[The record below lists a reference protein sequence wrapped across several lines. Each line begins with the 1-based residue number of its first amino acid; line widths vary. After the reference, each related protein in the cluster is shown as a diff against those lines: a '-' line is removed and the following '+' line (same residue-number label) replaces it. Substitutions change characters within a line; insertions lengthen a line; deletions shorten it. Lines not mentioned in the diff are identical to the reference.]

1 MWSFLER
8 LLDSSTL
15 SPHGICLLWEP
26 ELIRLH
32 VLSDAV
38 IATSYFSIPF
48 ALAILVS
55 KRRDFQFG
63 WVAWAFATFILA
75 CGLTHVFSIYTLW
88 VPIYGIEGIVKAITA
103 AASIVTAVMLWPLI
117 PRILAIPT
125 TEQLREAYVALE
137 EEGKQRRASE
147 TLLQRFRETEATE
160 TQIRQAQKMEA
171 IGQLT
176 GGIAHDFNNILTV
189 ITGTIEILGEEVAD
203 HQDLAEIAKLIADA
217 AARGAGLTRHLL
229 AFARKQPLQPMDVD
243 VNLLM
248 LDAIELLKPTI
259 GALVHIDFVP
269 GREVSAALVDPN
281 QLTTAVL
288 NLALNARDAM
298 PKGGNLTIKT
308 GNIELSDEDV
318 KTCDG
323 LAAGGYVTISLSDT
337 GHGIAKS
344 DLQKVVEPFFTTKEV
359 GKGTGLGLSM
369 VYGFVK
375 QSGGHIAIESEKGRG
390 TTVWIYLPEAE
401 GATIP
406 VADSGISEI
415 RKRRPRNNSGRRR
428 RCAGARLRRRADPE
442 PRLHHGFGE
451 QRPAS
456 AVRAAQFRPG
466 RSPLHRRD
474 HAGFDERAGAFD
486 RSLETEA
493 RAESVVHVGI
503 HRKRDG
509 PGRPA
514 RSGRPVARQAL
525 QQGGSGKDDPPGHEG
540 RSVELFPESRGGIAR
555 CRAGAFACTSA
566 ASLQFRSRPI
576 FIDLRLYGLNNRS
589 NRRSR

>member
-1 MWSFLER
+1 MMWSLLER

-26 ELIRLH
+26 ELIWLH
-32 VLSDAV
+32 VVSDAV

-117 PRILAIPT
+117 PKILAIPT
-125 TEQLREAYVALE
+125 AEQLREAHVALE
-137 EEGKQRRASE
+137 EEGKHRRASE
-147 TLLQRFRETEATE
+147 TLLQRFQETEATE

-189 ITGTIEILGEEVAD
+189 ITGTIEILGEAVEND
-203 HQDLAEIAKLIADA
+203 PDLAEIAQLIADA
-217 AARGAGLTRHLL
+217 AARGAALTQHLL
-229 AFARKQPLQPMDVD
+229 AFARKQPLQPIGVD

-248 LDAIELLKPTI
+248 PKAIELLRPTI
-259 GALVHIDFVP
+259 GGLIDIDFVP
-269 GREVSAALVDPN
+269 AGEVSAALVDPN

-298 PKGGNLTIKT
+298 PNGGNLVFRT
-308 GNIELSDEDV
+308 GNIELSDDDA

-323 LAAGGYVTISLSDT
+323 LAAGRYVTISIGDT
-337 GHGIAKS
+337 GHGIAEP
-344 DLQKVVEPFFTTKEV
+344 DLPKVFDPFFTTKEV

-375 QSGGHIAIESEKGRG
+375 QSGGHIAIKSEKGRG
-390 TTVWIYLPEAE
+390 TTVRIYLPQIE
-401 GATIP
+401 GTAITAT
-406 VADSGISEI
+406 DSRISESPRGGHGAILVVEDDALVRAYVITQI
-415 RKRRPRNNSGRRR
+415 RSLGYTTLSAANAQEALTVLRSSDPIDLLFTDVIMPGSMNGRELSIEALKLRPTLNVLFTSGFTEDAMDQDGRLDPDILLLVKPYSR
-428 RCAGARLRRRADPE
+428 ADLARMIHLAMRTDRSDDARRA
-442 PRLHHGFGE
+442 
-451 QRPAS
+451 
-456 AVRAAQFRPG
+456 AAG
-466 RSPLHRRD
+466 
-474 HAGFDERAGAFD
+474 
-486 RSLETEA
+486 
-493 RAESVVHVGI
+493 
-503 HRKRDG
+503 
-509 PGRPA
+509 
-514 RSGRPVARQAL
+514 
-525 QQGGSGKDDPPGHEG
+525 
-540 RSVELFPESRGGIAR
+540 
-555 CRAGAFACTSA
+555 
-566 ASLQFRSRPI
+566 
-576 FIDLRLYGLNNRS
+576 
-589 NRRSR
+589 

>member
-1 MWSFLER
+1 MWYFLER

-26 ELIRLH
+26 ELIWLH
-32 VLSDAV
+32 VFSDAV

-48 ALAILVS
+48 ALAIIVS

-103 AASIVTAVMLWPLI
+103 AASIVTAIMLWPLI

-147 TLLQRFRETEATE
+147 TLLQRFQETEATE

-189 ITGTIEILGEEVAD
+189 ITGTIEILAEAVANRP
-203 HQDLAEIAKLIADA
+203 DLAEIAKLIADA
-217 AARGAGLTRHLL
+217 AYRGAALTRHLL
-229 AFARKQPLQPMDVD
+229 AFARMQPLQPIDVD

-248 LDAIELLKPTI
+248 FDTIELLKPTI
-259 GALVHIDFVP
+259 GGLINIGFVA
-269 GREVSAALVDPN
+269 GKEVSAALVDPN

-298 PKGGNLTIKT
+298 PNGGNLTIRT
-308 GNIELSDEDV
+308 GNVELTEEDA

-323 LAAGGYVTISLSDT
+323 LAAGEYVTISLSDT
-337 GHGIAKS
+337 GHGIAEP
-344 DLQKVVEPFFTTKEV
+344 DLQKVFDPFFTTKDV

-375 QSGGHIAIESEKGRG
+375 QSNGHIAIESERGRG
-390 TTVWIYLPEAE
+390 TTVWIYLPRAMA
-401 GATIP
+401 ATIP
-406 VADSGISEI
+406 AADSRISESPRGGHGTILVVEDDPLVRTYVVSQLQILGYTTLSASNGHEALSVLRSSDPIDLLFTDVIMPGSMNGRELSIEALKLRPTLKVLFTSGYTENAMDQDGGLDPDLLLLAKPYSRADLARMI
-415 RKRRPRNNSGRRR
+415 RLAMRVDRGRYS
-428 RCAGARLRRRADPE
+428 RRA
-442 PRLHHGFGE
+442 
-451 QRPAS
+451 
-456 AVRAAQFRPG
+456 AAR
-466 RSPLHRRD
+466 
-474 HAGFDERAGAFD
+474 
-486 RSLETEA
+486 
-493 RAESVVHVGI
+493 
-503 HRKRDG
+503 
-509 PGRPA
+509 
-514 RSGRPVARQAL
+514 
-525 QQGGSGKDDPPGHEG
+525 
-540 RSVELFPESRGGIAR
+540 
-555 CRAGAFACTSA
+555 
-566 ASLQFRSRPI
+566 
-576 FIDLRLYGLNNRS
+576 
-589 NRRSR
+589 

>member
-1 MWSFLER
+1 MMWFYLER

-26 ELIRLH
+26 ELIWLH

-117 PRILAIPT
+117 PKILSIPT
-125 TEQLREAYVALE
+125 AEQLREAHVALE

-147 TLLQRFRETEATE
+147 TLLQRFREIEATE
-160 TQIRQAQKMEA
+160 TEIRQAQKMEA
-171 IGQLT
+171 LGQLT

-189 ITGTIEILGEEVAD
+189 IIGTIEILDEAVANSP
-203 HQDLAEIAKLIADA
+203 DLAEVAQLITDA
-217 AARGAGLTRHLL
+217 AARGAALTHHLL
-229 AFARKQPLQPMDVD
+229 SFARKQPLQPIDVD

-248 LDAIELLKPTI
+248 LNVIELLKPTI
-259 GALVHIDFVP
+259 GGPIDIDFAP
-269 GREVSAALVDPN
+269 GSEVSAALVDPN

-298 PKGGNLTIKT
+298 PNGGNLTIKT
-308 GNIELSDEDV
+308 GNIKLSDEDA
-318 KTCDG
+318 KTHDG
-323 LAAGGYVTISLSDT
+323 LAAGEYVTISISDT
-337 GHGIAKS
+337 GHGIAKP
-344 DLQKVVEPFFTTKEV
+344 DLPKVFDPFFTTKDV

-390 TTVWIYLPEAE
+390 TTIRIYLPQTERATMPAAISTTVESARGGHGTILIVEDDALVRAYVVAQIGSLGYTTLSASNAAEALSVLR
-401 GATIP
+401 GSDP
-406 VADSGISEI
+406 VDLLFTDVIMPGSMNGRELSIEAVGLQPTLNVLFTSGYTENAMDQDGGLDPDILLLAKPYSRADLARMI
-415 RKRRPRNNSGRRR
+415 RLAMRADGWDYP
-428 RCAGARLRRRADPE
+428 RRA
-442 PRLHHGFGE
+442 
-451 QRPAS
+451 
-456 AVRAAQFRPG
+456 
-466 RSPLHRRD
+466 
-474 HAGFDERAGAFD
+474 
-486 RSLETEA
+486 
-493 RAESVVHVGI
+493 
-503 HRKRDG
+503 
-509 PGRPA
+509 
-514 RSGRPVARQAL
+514 VAR
-525 QQGGSGKDDPPGHEG
+525 
-540 RSVELFPESRGGIAR
+540 
-555 CRAGAFACTSA
+555 
-566 ASLQFRSRPI
+566 
-576 FIDLRLYGLNNRS
+576 
-589 NRRSR
+589 

>member
-1 MWSFLER
+1 MMWSFFER

-26 ELIRLH
+26 ELIWLH

-117 PRILAIPT
+117 PKILAIPT
-125 TEQLREAYVALE
+125 AEQLREAHVALE
-137 EEGKQRRASE
+137 EEGKHRRASE
-147 TLLQRFRETEATE
+147 TLLQRFQETEATE

-189 ITGTIEILGEEVAD
+189 ITGTIEILGEAVEND
-203 HQDLAEIAKLIADA
+203 PDLAEIAKLIADA
-217 AARGAGLTRHLL
+217 AARGAALTQHLL
-229 AFARKQPLQPMDVD
+229 AFARKQPLQPINVD
-243 VNLLM
+243 VNRLM
-248 LDAIELLKPTI
+248 QKAIELLKPTI
-259 GALVHIDFVP
+259 GGPINIDFVP
-269 GREVSAALVDPN
+269 GGEVSAALVDPN

-298 PKGGNLTIKT
+298 PNGGNLVLRT
-308 GNIELSDEDV
+308 GNIELSDEDA
-318 KTCDG
+318 KICDG
-323 LAAGGYVTISLSDT
+323 LAAGKYVTISIGDT
-337 GHGIAKS
+337 GHGIAGP
-344 DLQKVVEPFFTTKEV
+344 DLPKVFDPFFTTKEV

-390 TTVWIYLPEAE
+390 TTVWIYLPQIE
-401 GATIP
+401 GTAMT
-406 VADSGISEI
+406 AMDSGISESPRGGHGTI
-415 RKRRPRNNSGRRR
+415 LIVEDDALVRAYVITQIQSLGYTTLSAGNAQEALSVLRSSDPIDLLFTDVIMPGSMNGRELSIEAVKLRPTLNVLFTSGF
-428 RCAGARLRRRADPE
+428 AEDAMDQDGRLDRDILLLAKPYSRADLARMI
-442 PRLHHGFGE
+442 RLAM
-451 QRPAS
+451 RTD
-456 AVRAAQFRPG
+456 
-466 RSPLHRRD
+466 RRD
-474 HAGFDERAGAFD
+474 HSRRAA
-486 RSLETEA
+486 
-493 RAESVVHVGI
+493 
-503 HRKRDG
+503 
-509 PGRPA
+509 A
-514 RSGRPVARQAL
+514 RS
-525 QQGGSGKDDPPGHEG
+525 
-540 RSVELFPESRGGIAR
+540 
-555 CRAGAFACTSA
+555 
-566 ASLQFRSRPI
+566 
-576 FIDLRLYGLNNRS
+576 
-589 NRRSR
+589 

>member
-1 MWSFLER
+1 MMWSFLER

-137 EEGKQRRASE
+137 EEGRQRRASE

-203 HQDLAEIAKLIADA
+203 HADLAEIAKLIADA

-344 DLQKVVEPFFTTKEV
+344 DLQRVFEPFFTTKEV

-375 QSGGHIAIESEKGRG
+375 QSSGHIAIESEKGHG
-390 TTVWIYLPEAE
+390 TTVWIYVPKAE

-406 VADSGISEI
+406 VADSRISESARGGHGTILVVEDDALVRAYVIAQIQSLGYTTLSASNGQQALSVLRSSDPVDLLFTDVIMPGSMNGRELSIEALKLRPALKVLFTSGYTENAMNQDGRLDSDVLLLAKPYSRADLARMI
-415 RKRRPRNNSGRRR
+415 RLAMRVDRWSYS
-428 RCAGARLRRRADPE
+428 RRA
-442 PRLHHGFGE
+442 
-451 QRPAS
+451 
-456 AVRAAQFRPG
+456 V
-466 RSPLHRRD
+466 
-474 HAGFDERAGAFD
+474 AG
-486 RSLETEA
+486 
-493 RAESVVHVGI
+493 
-503 HRKRDG
+503 
-509 PGRPA
+509 
-514 RSGRPVARQAL
+514 
-525 QQGGSGKDDPPGHEG
+525 
-540 RSVELFPESRGGIAR
+540 
-555 CRAGAFACTSA
+555 
-566 ASLQFRSRPI
+566 
-576 FIDLRLYGLNNRS
+576 
-589 NRRSR
+589 